1 MNLIKLPEVISKTTL
16 KKSSIYALMLKGEF
30 PKNIKLGERAVAW
43 NSDQI
48 DDWILA
54 KIEESSH

>member
-16 KKSSIYALMLKGEF
+16 KKSSIYSLMLKGEF

-48 DDWILA
+48 DEWIL
-54 KIEESSH
+54 KKVKQSTH